1 MVLKATMRID
11 YCMVVLDLEFGL
23 YALALLVSQYI
34 VCSPCPWAVAALA
47 LEAPYHC

>member
-1 MVLKATMRID
+1 MRID
-11 YCMVVLDLEFGL
+11 YCMVVLDWNLV